1 MTTTQGINPGSW
13 SLYPGPF
20 RPDPVFYVRSR
31 AVATRPPLPKEPSMA
46 FDAAELS
53 ASCEQSPSGYGSGA
67 GGSSPLEAEE
77 DDVPESLEPPQAVR
91 GETVSSQE
99 IPRDQTATNSA

>member
-1 MTTTQGINPGSW
+1 
-13 SLYPGPF
+13 
-20 RPDPVFYVRSR
+20 
-31 AVATRPPLPKEPSMA
+31 MA